1 MSSLFHHLTEETLSE
16 ILLGTGIA
24 VLLIGGMLPCDLPAW
39 LAFGFGPL
47 AGLWTVYIVRGAR
60 RSHVQENGPL
70 PPRTVLDTLRL
81 HGIGVLCVAI
91 IGYGVWLF
99 LQ

>member
-1 MSSLFHHLTEETLSE
+1 MSSRFHHLTEETRAE
-16 ILLGTGIA
+16 ILLATGIA
-24 VLLIGGMLPCDLPAW
+24 VLLTGGILACDLPAW
-39 LAFGFGPL
+39 LAFGSL
-47 AGLWTVYIVRGAR
+47 AGLWTVFIVRGAR

-70 PPRTVLDTLRL
+70 APRTVLDTLCL
-81 HGIGVLCVAI
+81 LGTGVLCVAI